1 MLKKILEFSRCLEE
15 AKVKSAFYQR
25 REGMSTA
32 TKKIKSFL
40 LNSSLALIVL
50 LAGLLILELL
60 LRRYHFWGARVSWSE
75 PDAEIAYRYT
85 PGAEYW
91 FGRENDHPISGRINN
106 FGWRDRD
113 WTLAKAPNTFRVAV
127 LGDSFVEAFQ
137 VEQERTFLRLAETA
151 LNRET
156 PQRFELMNFGR
167 SGFTTTEEFL
177 ILERDVVKFSPDLVV
192 LFFFPENDLRD
203 VCREFDPNPM
213 RPFFEMSPDG
223 ELAPDFSFVHSKDFK
238 ARNAINGLKQHS
250 ALFSLVIERVNLLQQ
265 DLAHQKQV
273 AAAQSAAP
281 PSAPAA
287 KRLGGALSLATANP
301 DSSYQKAFALNQA
314 ILKKIGATCRQMPAK
329 FLLVC
334 INLAAY
340 HPERENELRAIDP
353 TFNQYFFDDAL
364 AAFARQNDI
373 DFIGLQKF
381 FVEEYQKT
389 GRSLQWTHWNYDG
402 HELVARVLANH
413 LQKYKAN
420 FLSSASL

>member
-1 MLKKILEFSRCLEE
+1 MRN
-15 AKVKSAFYQR
+15 
-25 REGMSTA
+25 A
-32 TKKIKSFL
+32 TRKIKSFL
-40 LNSSLALIVL
+40 LNSSLALAVL
-50 LAGLLILELL
+50 LVVLLILELL

-75 PDAEIAYRYT
+75 PDTVIAYRYT

-106 FGWRDRD
+106 FGWRDRN
-113 WTLAKAPNTFRVAV
+113 WTLTKAPNTFRVAV

-137 VEQERTFLRLAETA
+137 VEQERTFLRLAEVA
-151 LNRET
+151 LNHES

-177 ILERDVVKFSPDLVV
+177 ILERDVAKFSPDLVV

-203 VCREFDPNPM
+203 VYREFDANPM
-213 RPFFEMSPDG
+213 RPFFVMLPDG
-223 ELAPDFSFVHSKDFK
+223 ELVPDFSFVHSKDFK

-265 DLAHQKQV
+265 DLAFKKQTV
-273 AAAQSAAP
+273 AQEAAKAATALATP
-281 PSAPAA
+281 VA
-287 KRLGGALSLATANP
+287 KRLDGALSLATANP
-301 DSSYQKAFALNQA
+301 DSNYQKAFALNQA
-314 ILKKIGATCRQMPAK
+314 ILKKINAKCRQLPAK

-340 HPERENELRAIDP
+340 HPEREQELRAIDP
-353 TFNQYFFDDAL
+353 TFNPFFFDDTL
-364 AAFARQNDI
+364 AAFARENDI

-389 GRSLQWTHWNYDG
+389 GRKLQWTHWNYEG